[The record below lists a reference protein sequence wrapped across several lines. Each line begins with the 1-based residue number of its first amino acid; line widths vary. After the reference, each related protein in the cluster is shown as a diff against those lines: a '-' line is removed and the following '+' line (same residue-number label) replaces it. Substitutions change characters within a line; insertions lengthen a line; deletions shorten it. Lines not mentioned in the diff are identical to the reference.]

1 VAIPKLHLRLI
12 VACLTNIHILHIR
25 QPGEKNMSLATGLKE
40 NRMSKKYDT
49 LVLIGRFQ
57 PFHNAHLEIVK
68 RATALCNK
76 LVIVV
81 GSARQPRTY
90 KNPFTFEER
99 AQMIR
104 YATMG
109 LSLQINIEPNID
121 TIYNDQAWAVR
132 VQQAVALHTKPGERV
147 GIIGHKKDDSSFY
160 LDMFPQWG
168 YEDVELVEFLSAV
181 NIRDLYFKQDL
192 NFNFLR
198 SVVPDSTMGFL
209 QEFVKSP
216 EYAQIIRE
224 REFVANYKKQYAS
237 LPYPPIFST
246 ADAVVIQSGHVLMI
260 RRRAEPGKG
269 LWALPGGYV
278 NANTDKS
285 VEDAAIRELREETG
299 IKVPAP
305 VLRGSIVRSRVFD
318 AIDRSPRGRIITHA
332 FYIQLPDGDLP
343 KVKGMDDAE
352 KARWVP
358 IAEVRSEDCFEDH
371 YEILQHFL
379 GA

>member
-1 VAIPKLHLRLI
+1 
-12 VACLTNIHILHIR
+12 
-25 QPGEKNMSLATGLKE
+25 
-40 NRMSKKYDT
+40 MSKKYDT

-57 PFHNAHLEIVK
+57 PLHNAHLEIIK
-68 RATALCNK
+68 RATALTDQ
-76 LVIVV
+76 LVIIT
-81 GSARQPRTY
+81 GSAAQPRTY
-90 KNPFTFEER
+90 KNPFTSKER
-99 AQMIR
+99 ANMIKD
-104 YATMG
+104 ATRG
-109 LSLQINIEPNID
+109 LNMHVYVEENID

-132 VQQAVALHTKPGERV
+132 IQGIVSKHNVIGGKV

-168 YEDVELVEFLSAV
+168 YENVGLIEFLSAV
-181 NIRDLYFKQDL
+181 DIRDLYFKRDVNMKFIQG
-192 NFNFLR
+192 
-198 SVVPDSTMGFL
+198 VVPETTFDFL
-209 QEFVKSP
+209 EQFRTTP
-216 EYAQIIRE
+216 EYEQIIRE

-260 RRRAEPGKG
+260 KRRSEPGKG

-285 VEDAAIRELREETG
+285 VEDAAIRELREETM

-305 VLRGSIVRSRVFD
+305 VLRGSIKRSKVFD
-318 AIDRSPRGRIITHA
+318 AIGRSPRGRIITHA
-332 FYIQLPDGDLP
+332 FHIELPDGELP
-343 KVKGMDDAE
+343 KVKGSDDAE

-358 IAEVRSEDCFEDH
+358 IAEVKSEETFEDH

>member
-1 VAIPKLHLRLI
+1 
-12 VACLTNIHILHIR
+12 
-25 QPGEKNMSLATGLKE
+25 
-40 NRMSKKYDT
+40 MSKKYDT

-68 RATALCNK
+68 RATALCDK
-76 LVIVV
+76 LIIVV
-81 GSARQPRTY
+81 GSSRQPRTY
-90 KNPFTFEER
+90 KNPFSFEER
-99 AQMIR
+99 ARMIR
-104 YATMG
+104 EATMG
-109 LSLQINIEPNID
+109 LSLQISIDPNID

-132 VQQAVALHTKPGERV
+132 VQQIVAQHTKPGDRV

-181 NIRDLYFKQDL
+181 DVRDLYFKWTFNS
-192 NFNFLR
+192 NFIKN
-198 SVVPDSTMGFL
+198 VVPDSTYESLMAFRKTE
-209 QEFVKSP
+209 EF
-216 EYAQIIRE
+216 AQIVRE
-224 REFVANYKKQYAS
+224 REFIAEHNKQYAG
-237 LPYPPIFST
+237 LKYPPIFST
-246 ADAVVIQSGHVLMI
+246 ADAVVICSGHVLMI
-260 RRRAEPGKG
+260 KRRAEPGKG

-285 VEDAAIRELREETG
+285 VEDAAIRELREETQ

-318 AIDRSPRGRIITHA
+318 AIGRSPRGRIITHA
-332 FYIQLPDGDLP
+332 FHIQLPDGELP
-343 KVKGMDDAE
+343 KVKGSDDAE

-358 IAEVRSEDCFEDH
+358 IAEVRSEQCFEDH
-371 YEILQHFL
+371 YEILQHFV

>member
-1 VAIPKLHLRLI
+1 MTKPYGTI
-12 VACLTNIHILHIR
+12 
-25 QPGEKNMSLATGLKE
+25 M
-40 NRMSKKYDT
+40 
-49 LVLIGRFQ
+49 LIGRFQ
-57 PFHNAHLEIVK
+57 PLHSAHLEIIK
-68 RATALCNK
+68 RCTALTDQ
-76 LVIVV
+76 LVVVV
-81 GSARQPRTY
+81 GSANQPRTY

-99 AQMIR
+99 ARMIR
-104 YATMG
+104 AATAG
-109 LSLQINIEPNID
+109 LSMRVYVEPNID

-132 VQQAVALHTKPGERV
+132 VQGIHSKYRILGTKDA
-147 GIIGHKKDDSSFY
+147 IIGHKKDDSSFY
-160 LDMFPQWG
+160 LDMFPQWE
-168 YEDVELVEFLSAV
+168 YINVEEIEPLSAV
-181 NIRDLYFKQDL
+181 NIRDLYFKSDC
-192 NFNFLR
+192 NMRFIKG
-198 SVVPDSTMGFL
+198 VVPETTFDFL
-209 QEFVKSP
+209 EQFKTTADYE
-216 EYAQIIRE
+216 QIIRE

-260 RRRAEPGKG
+260 KRRAEPGKG

-278 NANTDKS
+278 NANTDRS

-332 FYIQLPDGDLP
+332 FHIQLPDGELP
-343 KVKGMDDAE
+343 RVKGMDDAE

-358 IAEVRSEDCFEDH
+358 IAEVKSEECFEDH
-371 YEILQHFL
+371 YEILGTFL